1 MYALKSE
8 DYSTRNLAENTSP
21 PYTLPLND
29 FGESNDQLA
38 DQITT
43 LSGQINAAT
52 YRFLKLIA
60 EFDRRQAWA
69 GFGIR
74 SCAHWLNWKCG
85 IAMSA
90 AREKVRTARALEG
103 LPGINTAFQKGEL
116 SFSKVRAMIR
126 VATDENESHF
136 LNIAEYGTAQHM
148 EVFVKAFRSV
158 SRIADKAEDFN
169 AAEVDENRKSV
180 LCESQHEL
188 RQQQSQQ
195 ENRSVTCYQD
205 DEGMWIIKAKLPA
218 EEGGLIVKALNHL
231 GDQLASTNSGEDS
244 PQKSAKGVSAE
255 TFSLNTQEDKLTFP
269 QRRADAFVAIAEH
282 YLASTETSPP
292 NLLSLKGAERCQ
304 LIMHIRAGSN
314 HPEGTPTDVNLD
326 DHWLIPNTVRRL
338 ACDAGLLMVEEDEV
352 GNVLNTGLMVVKL
365 S

>member
-1 MYALKSE
+1 MYALKLE
-8 DYSTRNLAENTSP
+8 DYSTRDLAENTSP

-69 GFGIR
+69 G
-74 SCAHWLNWKCG
+74 
-85 IAMSA
+85 
-90 AREKVRTARALEG
+90 
-103 LPGINTAFQKGEL
+103 
-116 SFSKVRAMIR
+116 
-126 VATDENESHF
+126 
-136 LNIAEYGTAQHM
+136 
-148 EVFVKAFRSV
+148 
-158 SRIADKAEDFN
+158 
-169 AAEVDENRKSV
+169 
-180 LCESQHEL
+180 
-188 RQQQSQQ
+188 
-195 ENRSVTCYQD
+195 
-205 DEGMWIIKAKLPA
+205 
-218 EEGGLIVKALNHL
+218 
-231 GDQLASTNSGEDS
+231 EDS

-255 TFSLNTQEDKLTFP
+255 TSSLNIQEDKLTFP

-282 YLASTETSPP
+282 YLASAETSPQ

-338 ACDAGLLMVEEDEV
+338 ACNAGLLVVEDHM
-352 GNVLNTGLMVVKL
+352 GCMSLLCC
-365 S
+365 